1 MCVLF
6 VSKIML
12 YLLPLRYVVIIVIDG
27 ISLKI
32 CSSVMV
38 FVVAT
43 LPVADGKMKEE
54 ACHVYTDLFDLIE
67 R

>member
-1 MCVLF
+1 
-6 VSKIML
+6 
-12 YLLPLRYVVIIVIDG
+12 
-27 ISLKI
+27 
-32 CSSVMV
+32 MV

-54 ACHVYTDLFDLIE
+54 ACHVHTDLFDLVE